1 MSTVKAPPIDATPL
15 LKRLATRLSGTA
27 TFPTVSTDRL
37 AKYTMVNAAL
47 FGLSTGQP
55 VKVEGAAGFGKTS
68 FIKQICELAGYDVA
82 AIHVPLF
89 TPKVPV
95 CRCLWTRLTRM
106 EPPPSTSSSCCG
118 KASPNRVGR

>member
-1 MSTVKAPPIDATPL
+1 M
-15 LKRLATRLSGTA
+15 
-27 TFPTVSTDRL
+27 STDRL

-89 TPKVPV
+89 TRR
-95 CRCLWTRLTRM
+95 CRCPTCQGWFRPGTH
-106 EPPPSTSSSCCG
+106 ESP
-118 KASPNRVGR
+118 ASVGRDSD